1 MLLLTCERQHCSNI
15 RNRVFTSLMSQN
27 GLRLRKTQN
36 EQSNNH
42 PKVVKST
49 EPATSH
55 VTKVALLVCVV
66 GAALLVPAV
75 LTPAPGVE
83 TWLFFD
89 GECNLCDGFI
99 NFVADTDPDAVVQ
112 FGAIQKHQRKLAA
125 RGAPTDLSTLVV
137 VQGDDFYTHSG
148 AALRVFALL
157 PQPYAAL
164 STFYAVPSFIRDAVY
179 RYVAAH
185 RYEWFG
191 HADECRAPTPEFE
204 ARFLAEEPEE

>member
-1 MLLLTCERQHCSNI
+1 MDGSAE
-15 RNRVFTSLMSQN
+15 
-27 GLRLRKTQN
+27 
-36 EQSNNH
+36 
-42 PKVVKST
+42 ST
-49 EPATSH
+49 KNPEPATFGWAYVVAKIVLLAAA
-55 VTKVALLVCVV
+55 VTVLLMPIMP
-66 GAALLVPAV
+66 GLLKPTGTVD
-75 LTPAPGVE
+75 

-99 NFVADTDPDAVVQ
+99 NFVADTDSDAVVK

-125 RGAPTDLSTLVV
+125 RGAPTDLSTLVL

-157 PQPYAAL
+157 PQPYAAV
-164 STFYAVPSFIRDAVY
+164 SAFYIVPPIIRDAVY
-179 RYVAAH
+179 RFVAAH

-204 ARFLAEEPEE
+204 ARFLIAESEE